1 MEMRMQAALHLLY
14 PPQCISCGEAVTS
27 DFGLCADCW
36 RATPFISGLVCDQCG
51 TPLPGPD
58 RTERVL
64 CDDCMTIAR
73 PWERGRSA
81 LLYGDNARS
90 LVLALKHGDRMDL
103 ARPAGAW
110 MAKAAQPILKPG
122 MLVVP
127 VPLHWF
133 RLFRR
138 KYNQAALLSK
148 AVARL
153 AGLAQ
158 CPDALIRRRPT
169 GTQDGKTRDGRFANL
184 IGAFL
189 VPPRR
194 EAAIRD
200 RDILLVD
207 DVMTSG
213 ATFAAATEALVAAGA
228 ASVSVLSLARVAKDR

>member
-1 MEMRMQAALHLLY
+1 MGMQAALHLLY
-14 PPQCISCGEAVTS
+14 PPQCISCGEAVIS
-27 DFGLCADCW
+27 DFGLCAECW
-36 RATPFISGLVCDQCG
+36 RATHFISGLVCDQCG

-58 RTERVL
+58 RDEQAL
-64 CDDCMTIAR
+64 CDDCLTFAR
-73 PWERGRSA
+73 PWERGRAA

-103 ARPAGAW
+103 ARPAAAW
-110 MAKAAQPILKPG
+110 MTKVAQPIFKPG
-122 MLVVP
+122 MLAVP

-148 AVARL
+148 AVAEL
-153 AGLAQ
+153 AGLSQ
-158 CPDALIRRRPT
+158 CPDALVRRRPT
-169 GTQDGKTRDGRFANL
+169 GTQEGKTRDGRFANL
-184 IGAFL
+184 LDAFV

-194 EAAIRD
+194 ECAVRA

-213 ATFAAATEALVAAGA
+213 ATFAAATEALFAAGA
-228 ASVSVLSLARVAKDR
+228 QSVSVLSLARVAKEA